1 MKSPEEVE
9 TLEVAKHDGRGRRLA
24 AAGERKKLLA
34 AYQAS
39 GLTQARFA
47 EREGINRFTF
57 ATWLRNDR
65 VAAARP
71 AAPAAPRFL
80 EVRVPPVAGFS
91 LGGGDGGRSGA
102 PGPRWPAAGGAG
114 KGAAVMFGFPGT
126 WKIYLAGQRRSVSDW
141 AGFRLSF
148 HRRRSRQMC
157 DPPHD
162 QRRLGPPHLL

>member
-91 LGGGDGGRSGA
+91 LGGGMADGLVLRGHDGQQL
-102 PGPRWPAAGGAG
+102 AALVRA
-114 KGAAVMFGFPGT
+114 
-126 WKIYLAGQRRSVSDW
+126 LR
-141 AGFRLSF
+141 
-148 HRRRSRQMC
+148 
-157 DPPHD
+157 
-162 QRRLGPPHLL
+162 